1 VDDEEKEMQPK
12 PENFSTNYAEEFKR
26 QQVVDAYRNRPP
38 YPAEVFDILAHLIT
52 DEPRAVLDVGAGS
65 GDIARHLV
73 DFVERVDAVDFSQN
87 MIARGK
93 QLPNGNHLHLNWI
106 YGKVEEVPLTP
117 PYALITAGSSI
128 HWTDWPVAFPRFRS
142 LLTPNSY
149 LALIYR
155 RVVPMPW
162 DNDLSA
168 LQALFSTRS
177 ISRSSK
183 AARELEMRGFF
194 HPQGQKETTPIPF
207 SQSIADFIE
216 GLHSRSGL
224 SRQRMGPQLTT
235 DFDQYARTILTP
247 YSQDGMLSFHIVGTV
262 TWGTPANG
270 DANVG
275 ARFISPS
282 VSPPGPSV
290 PPLIILARAWVRENY
305 GRHAEHL
312 LKAEEWLRRIN
323 PHANEAMLLATLTHD
338 MERAFPGPD
347 SPKQDPSL
355 GPDDPI
361 YNQAHSQRSAR
372 IVSAFLHE
380 QQVSEPL
387 VTEIARLIEVHEM
400 GGWPEADWVQAA
412 DSLSFLEVN
421 IDFFL
426 DRINAPENGWTLAQV
441 QAKFAW
447 MYQRI
452 KIASARELATPL
464 YEQAL
469 RKLRD
474 KEVDKG

>member
-1 VDDEEKEMQPK
+1 MRKEMQPK
-12 PENFSTNYAEEFKR
+12 PEDFGIHYAEEFKS

-38 YPAEVFDILAHLIT
+38 YPSEVFDILSRLIT

-65 GDIARHLV
+65 GDLARHLV

-87 MIARGK
+87 MLARGK
-93 QLPNGNHLHLNWI
+93 QLPNGNHPHLNWM
-106 YGKVEEVPLTP
+106 YGRVEEVPLTP

-142 LLTPNSY
+142 LLTSNGH

-155 RVVPMPW
+155 RTLPMPW
-162 DNDLSA
+162 DDDLRK
-168 LQALFSTRS
+168 LHALFSTRRG
-177 ISRSSK
+177 SRSSK
-183 AARELEMRGFF
+183 VAQELEIRGFF
-194 HPQGQKETTPIPF
+194 HPQGQTETAPIPF
-207 SQSIADFIE
+207 LQSIDDFIE
-216 GLHSRSGL
+216 GLHSRSSF
-224 SRQRMGPQLTT
+224 SRQRMGSQLAT
-235 DFDQYARTILTP
+235 DFDQQVRTILAP
-247 YSQDGMLSFHIVGTV
+247 YAQNGMLSLRVIGTV
-262 TWGTPANG
+262 TWGTPENG
-270 DANVG
+270 DTNV
-275 ARFISPS
+275 IT
-282 VSPPGPSV
+282 
-290 PPLIILARAWVRENY
+290 PLITLSRTWVSENY
-305 GRHAEHL
+305 GQHAKHL

-323 PHANEAMLLATLTHD
+323 PHATEAMLLATLTHD

-372 IVSAFLHE
+372 IVSAFLRE
-380 QQVSEPL
+380 QHASETL
-387 VTEIARLIEVHEM
+387 VTEVARLIEVHEI

-426 DRINAPENGWTLAQV
+426 SFINAPENSWTFEQV
-441 QAKFAW
+441 RAKFDW

-452 KIASARELATPL
+452 KLAEARELATPL

-469 RKLRD
+469 HKLRD
-474 KEVDKG
+474 KEGNKE